1 MNGER
6 KRTFML
12 YKSQQQHIHHSSL
25 LIPFYCTSKRNNLV
39 LFVSLILY
47 ILLIKRHSVKV
58 IKLL

>member
-1 MNGER
+1 MNGVR

-25 LIPFYCTSKRNNLV
+25 LIPFYSTSKRNNLV

-47 ILLIKRHSVKV
+47 ILLIETFREK
-58 IKLL
+58 